1 MVMRNHV
8 DVVTATSAPA
18 LTDLSLPSDPTE
30 TVDVAP
36 DAGRRI
42 IVVARTKALGAQLAE
57 DRNID
62 PVAIVTP
69 RSYQAAYGVTADD
82 IVWADHLTHEERAD
96 IEPHVLPA
104 TATAQTQ
111 PEAGE

>member
-1 MVMRNHV
+1 MVMRHHV
-8 DVVTATSAPA
+8 DVVTGPSTPTPA
-18 LTDLSLPSDPTE
+18 AMSFPADPTE

-69 RSYQAAYGVTADD
+69 RSYRAGYGITANE

-96 IEPHVLPA
+96 LEPHVLPA
-104 TATAQTQ
+104 TATTQT
-111 PEAGE
+111 EAGE